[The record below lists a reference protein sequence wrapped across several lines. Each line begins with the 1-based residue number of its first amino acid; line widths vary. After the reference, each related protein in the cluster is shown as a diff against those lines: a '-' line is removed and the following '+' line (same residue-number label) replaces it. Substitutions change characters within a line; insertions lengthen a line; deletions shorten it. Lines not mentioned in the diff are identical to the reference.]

1 LAIAI
6 NGEDD
11 MPTLARF
18 AADSPID
25 DIMAAVV
32 RDGAVILTDV
42 LTPAHLARVNAELKP
57 YVDATATGQDAF
69 GGFKTTR
76 TGAVMA
82 RSPAAGALALHST
95 VRAIAD
101 RVLLANCDRY
111 HIHVTQV
118 IRIMPGQPAQPIHRD
133 RWLWG
138 TWLKGLEPQV
148 NTIWALSDFTRENGA
163 TQVVP
168 GSTQWPD
175 NRVATPQEIGYAE
188 MNAGSLVLYTGSTFH
203 GGGANGSSG
212 DRVGLNISYSLGWLR
227 QEENQYL
234 SVPPEIAKTLDP
246 ELAKLLGYTM
256 GRYALGYYTPP
267 VPPGEGPELVPPEFA
282 LTGEGGG
289 NAMGSAADL
298 VASAAQIRR
307 N

>member
-1 LAIAI
+1 
-6 NGEDD
+6 
-11 MPTLARF
+11 MPRLETF
-18 AADSPID
+18 TPAASID

-32 RDGAVILTDV
+32 RDGAVILKDV
-42 LTPAHLARVNAELKP
+42 LAPADLAQVNAELKP

-82 RSPAAGALALHST
+82 RSPAAGKLALNPT
-95 VRAIAD
+95 VRAVAD

-138 TWLKGLEPQV
+138 TWLKGIEPQL

-168 GSTQWPD
+168 GSTGWPD
-175 NRVATPQEIGYAE
+175 NRVALPHEIGFAE
-188 MNAGSLVLYTGSTFH
+188 MSAGSVVLYTGSTFH
-203 GGGANGSSG
+203 GGGANTSNG

-267 VPPGEGPELVPPEFA
+267 VPPGQGPELVPPEFA
-282 LTGEGGG
+282 LTGEGSG
-289 NAMGSAADL
+289 NSMGSTADL
-298 VASAAQIRR
+298 VASSAQIRGT
-307 N
+307 

>member
-1 LAIAI
+1 
-6 NGEDD
+6 
-11 MPTLARF
+11 MPRLKSFLSDA
-18 AADSPID
+18 PID
-25 DIMAAVV
+25 DIADAVV
-32 RDGAVILTDV
+32 RDGAVILKNV
-42 LTPAHLARVNAELKP
+42 LTPEHLAQVNAELKP
-57 YVDATATGQDAF
+57 YVSATSAGQDAF

-82 RSPAAGALALHST
+82 RSPSAGKLALNPT
-95 VRAIAD
+95 VRALTD
-101 RVLLANCDRY
+101 RVLLPNCDRY

-138 TWLKGLEPQV
+138 TWLKGMEPQL

-168 GSTQWPD
+168 GSTDWPD
-175 NRVATPQEIGYAE
+175 NRVATAEEIGYAE
-188 MNAGSLVLYTGSTFH
+188 MSAGSVVLYTGSTFH
-203 GGGANGSSG
+203 GGGANVSNG

-234 SVPPEIAKTLDP
+234 SVPPEIARTLDP
-246 ELAKLLGYTM
+246 ELAKLLGYAM
-256 GRYALGYYTPP
+256 GRYALGYFTPP
-267 VPPGEGPELVPPEFA
+267 LPPGEGPELVPPEFA

-298 VASAAQIRR
+298 MASSAQIRGS
-307 N
+307 

>member
-1 LAIAI
+1 
-6 NGEDD
+6 
-11 MPTLARF
+11 MPQLESF
-18 AADSPID
+18 APDAPID
-25 DIMAAVV
+25 AIMMAMT
-32 RDGAVILTDV
+32 RDGAVILTDAIDAE
-42 LTPAHLARVNAELKP
+42 TLARVNAELRP
-57 YVDATATGQDAF
+57 YVEATATGSDAF
-69 GGFKTTR
+69 GGFQTTR

-82 RSPAAGALALHST
+82 RSPSAGKLALHPT
-95 VRAIAD
+95 VRAVAD

-168 GSTQWPD
+168 GSTEWPD
-175 NRVATPQEIGYAE
+175 NRIAMPDEIGYAQ
-188 MNAGSLVLYTGSTFH
+188 MKAGSVVLYTGSTFH
-203 GGGANGSSG
+203 GGGANVSNG

-234 SVPPEIAKTLDP
+234 SVPPDVARTLDP

-267 VPPGEGPELVPPEFA
+267 LPPGAGPEIVPPEFA
-282 LTGEGGG
+282 LTGEGAG
-289 NAMGSAADL
+289 NAMGSAEDL
-298 VASAAQIRR
+298 AMSSRQVRS
-307 N
+307 

>member
-1 LAIAI
+1 
-6 NGEDD
+6 
-11 MPTLARF
+11 MPLLESFTT
-18 AADSPID
+18 AASIE
-25 DIMAAVV
+25 DIMTAIT
-32 RDGAVILTDV
+32 RDGAVILKDV
-42 LTPAHLARVNAELKP
+42 LTPADLEQVNVELKP

-82 RSPAAGALALHST
+82 RSPAAGKLALNPT
-95 VRAIAD
+95 VRAVAD

-138 TWLKGLEPQV
+138 TWLKGIESQL

-168 GSTQWPD
+168 GSTDWPD
-175 NRVATPQEIGYAE
+175 NRVALSHEIGFAE
-188 MNAGSLVLYTGSTFH
+188 MSAGSVVLYTGSTFH
-203 GGGANGSSG
+203 GGGANVSNG

-267 VPPGEGPELVPPEFA
+267 VPPGQGPELVPPEFA
-282 LTGEGGG
+282 LTGEGKG
-289 NAMGSAADL
+289 NAMGSTADL
-298 VASAAQIRR
+298 VASSAQIRGT
-307 N
+307 

>member
-1 LAIAI
+1 
-6 NGEDD
+6 
-11 MPTLARF
+11 MPRLETF
-18 AADSPID
+18 TPAASID

-32 RDGAVILTDV
+32 RDGAVILKDV
-42 LTPAHLARVNAELKP
+42 LAPVDLAQVNAELKP

-82 RSPAAGALALHST
+82 RSPAAGKLALNPT
-95 VRAIAD
+95 VRAVAD

-138 TWLKGLEPQV
+138 TWLKGIEPQL
-148 NTIWALSDFTRENGA
+148 NAIWALSDFTRENGA

-168 GSTQWPD
+168 GSTEWPD
-175 NRVATPQEIGYAE
+175 NRVALSHEIGFAE
-188 MNAGSLVLYTGSTFH
+188 MSAGSVVLYTGSTFH
-203 GGGANGSSG
+203 GGGANTSNG

-267 VPPGEGPELVPPEFA
+267 VPPGQGPELVPPEFA
-282 LTGEGGG
+282 LTGEGSG
-289 NAMGSAADL
+289 NAMGSTADL
-298 VASAAQIRR
+298 VASSAQIRR
-307 N
+307 T

>member
-1 LAIAI
+1 
-6 NGEDD
+6 
-11 MPTLARF
+11 MPTLERF
-18 AADSPID
+18 TASAPTDE
-25 DIMAAVV
+25 IMAAVT
-32 RDGAVILTDV
+32 RDGAVILKDV
-42 LTPAHLARVNAELKP
+42 LTPAQLAQVNTELKP
-57 YVDATATGQDAF
+57 YVEATATGQDAF

-82 RSPAAGALALHST
+82 RSPSAGALALNPT
-95 VRAIAD
+95 VRAVAD
-101 RVLLANCDRY
+101 RVLLPNCDRY

-138 TWLKGLEPQV
+138 TWLKGMEPQL

-168 GSTQWPD
+168 RSMDWPD
-175 NRVATPQEIGYAE
+175 NRIATQQEIGYAE
-188 MNAGSLVLYTGSTFH
+188 MSAGSVVLYTGSTFH
-203 GGGANGSSG
+203 GGGANISNA
-212 DRVGLNISYSLGWLR
+212 DRIGLNISYSLGWLR

-256 GRYALGYYTPP
+256 GRYALGYFTPP
-267 VPPGEGPELVPPEFA
+267 LPPGKGPELVSPEFA

-289 NAMGSAADL
+289 NAMGSNADL
-298 VASAAQIRR
+298 IASSAQIRGS
-307 N
+307 

>member
-1 LAIAI
+1 
-6 NGEDD
+6 
-11 MPTLARF
+11 MPSLESFTT
-18 AADSPID
+18 AACID

-32 RDGAVILTDV
+32 RDGAVILKDI
-42 LTPAHLARVNAELKP
+42 LTPAELAQVNGELKP

-82 RSPAAGALALHST
+82 RSPAAGKLALNPT
-95 VRAIAD
+95 VRAVAD

-138 TWLKGLEPQV
+138 TWLKGIEPQL

-168 GSTQWPD
+168 GSTDWPD
-175 NRVATPQEIGYAE
+175 NRIATAEEIGFSE
-188 MNAGSLVLYTGSTFH
+188 MSAGSVVLYTGSTFH
-203 GGGANGSSG
+203 GGGANVSNG
-212 DRVGLNISYSLGWLR
+212 DRIGLNISYSLGWLR

-267 VPPGEGPELVPPEFA
+267 VPPGEGPEIVSPEFA
-282 LTGEGGG
+282 LTGEGSG
-289 NAMGSAADL
+289 NAMGSAADF
-298 VASAAQIRR
+298 VASSAQIRGT
-307 N
+307 

>member
-1 LAIAI
+1 
-6 NGEDD
+6 
-11 MPTLARF
+11 
-18 AADSPID
+18 
-25 DIMAAVV
+25 
-32 RDGAVILTDV
+32 VILRDV
-42 LTPAHLARVNAELKP
+42 LAPADLAQVNAELKP

-82 RSPAAGALALHST
+82 RSPVAGKLALNPT
-95 VRAIAD
+95 VRAVAD

-138 TWLKGLEPQV
+138 TWLKGIEPQL

-163 TQVVP
+163 TQIVP
-168 GSTQWPD
+168 GSMDWSD
-175 NRVATPQEIGYAE
+175 KRVATADDIEFAE
-188 MNAGSLVLYTGSTFH
+188 MSAGSVVLYTGSTFH
-203 GGGANGSSG
+203 GGGANLSNG
-212 DRVGLNISYSLGWLR
+212 DRIGLNISYSLGWLR

-267 VPPGEGPELVPPEFA
+267 LPPGEGPELVPPEFA

-289 NAMGSAADL
+289 NAMGSAADMA
-298 VASAAQIRR
+298 ASSAQIRGT
-307 N
+307 